1 MRALASRRRLP
12 SFLPSLFN
20 AQTMKISEIKQ
31 ALVEVEAVNFRLPTG
46 EYLPAHFHVT
56 EVGLVSKHF
65 IDCGGVERQ
74 EKVANFQLWE
84 AGDYDHRL
92 APQKFLHILDLSQR
106 LLGSEDLDIEVEYQQ
121 ATIGKFGLT
130 REGND
135 FVLTPKQ
142 TACLAQDA
150 CGIPPKDFALPQLQL
165 AGCTPGGGCC

>member
-1 MRALASRRRLP
+1 
-12 SFLPSLFN
+12 
-20 AQTMKISEIKQ
+20 MKISEIKQ
-31 ALVEVEAVNFRLPTG
+31 ALAELEAVNFRLPTG

-65 IDCGGVERQ
+65 IDCGGVERR
-74 EKVANFQLWE
+74 ETVANFQLWE

-92 APQKFLHILDLSQR
+92 APLKFLHILDLSQR
-106 LLGSEDLDIEVEYQQ
+106 ILGTEDLDIEVEYQQ

-135 FVLTPKQ
+135 FVLTAKQ

-150 CGIPPKDFALPQLQL
+150 CGIPAAQQFALPQLQV
-165 AGCTPGGGCC
+165 ASCTPGGGCC